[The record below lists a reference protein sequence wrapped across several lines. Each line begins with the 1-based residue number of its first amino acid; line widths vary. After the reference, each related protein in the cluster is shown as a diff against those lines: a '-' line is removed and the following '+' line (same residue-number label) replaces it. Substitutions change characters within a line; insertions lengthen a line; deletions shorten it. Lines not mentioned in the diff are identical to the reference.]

1 MNKKT
6 DVFRLIYTIIHKT
19 EPKVRRKSRTHR
31 REATFSDSAGFHDK
45 SRTDAAKIRSLFR
58 AVLRFSIA
66 FFYCIAK
73 AKKCPYKIL
82 RHAGDSKEKCI

>member
-1 MNKKT
+1 M
-6 DVFRLIYTIIHKT
+6 
-19 EPKVRRKSRTHR
+19 SREKAAHI
-31 REATFSDSAGFHDK
+31 AAKQHFSDSAGFHDK

-66 FFYCIAK
+66 FIFYCIAK

-82 RHAGDSKEKCI
+82 RHAGDSKEKCT